1 MVEHP
6 VGTSELSE
14 SSVWSANI
22 ETETSLGMIGDSNAY
37 ETLAQSSIAKCK
49 CKMQTRL
56 LPRSEYHGI
65 SSHRENLK
73 SKVSVP
79 CNFQNWIVATWI
91 VYNVYNVTI
100 VYTSISL
107 LVVFHFVG
115 SRCIL
120 CSRWSKVN
128 AEYSKVK
135 ERYFTSSESRHEN
148 LIGR

>member
-1 MVEHP
+1 MKRFP
-6 VGTSELSE
+6 VGSSESSE

-22 ETETSLGMIGDSNAY
+22 ETETSLGTIGDSNAY

-65 SSHRENLK
+65 STYRENLK
-73 SKVSVP
+73 SKVSVS

-91 VYNVYNVTI
+91 VYNVTI

-107 LVVFHFVG
+107 LVVFYFVG

-120 CSRWSKVN
+120 FGRWSKVN

-135 ERYFTSSESRHEN
+135 ESYFTSSEWRHEN